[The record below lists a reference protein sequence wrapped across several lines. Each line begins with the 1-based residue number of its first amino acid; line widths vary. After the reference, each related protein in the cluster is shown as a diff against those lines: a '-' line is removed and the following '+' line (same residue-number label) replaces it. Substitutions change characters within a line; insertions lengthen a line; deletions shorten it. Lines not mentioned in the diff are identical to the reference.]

1 MSVTGNNLLSG
12 LKTSLKESVGRRE
25 NLMFIS
31 GLIIE
36 VRNFTSQRPKD
47 FNPPKQSGIYVS
59 TNGFNIYKRKF
70 SNRIYL
76 WILYYPQEILTN
88 FRNLQKYAGL

>member
-12 LKTSLKESVGRRE
+12 LKSSLKESVGQRE

-36 VRNFTSQRPKD
+36 VRNFTSYRPKN
-47 FNPPKQSGIYVS
+47 FNPPKQSFI
-59 TNGFNIYKRKF
+59 FNIYKRKF

-76 WILYYPQEILTN
+76 WILYYP
-88 FRNLQKYAGL
+88 